1 MTRMISFYED
11 PLTSKDSV
19 IFSLLIPST
28 KSSTTAKDSASFK
41 RKVSDKSEALSN
53 SFVVVVVV
61 VIVVVEV
68 VVVAIVVVEV
78 LVVSAIVVV
87 VEVVEVVVLGVVVT

>member
-19 IFSLLIPST
+19 IFSLSTPST

-53 SFVVVVVV
+53 GFVVVVVV
-61 VIVVVEV
+61 VIAVV
-68 VVVAIVVVEV
+68 I
-78 LVVSAIVVV
+78 L
-87 VEVVEVVVLGVVVT
+87 